1 MGQGVATEFAAGF
14 ATVALSAYLLPKGEK
29 AEDSESKAHKG
40 PVCVTGASGFL
51 GSYVVHVLLE
61 RGYKVHATVRDRSN
75 AKKTNHL
82 TSLPGARD
90 KLVLFQA
97 DLLKDGSFDEAIKD
111 CTCVFHTASPFFFKG
126 GTEENLVVPALK
138 GTQNVLDACSRTPS
152 VKKVVLTASTASVYA
167 HYNPDMDPTHVWT
180 EKDWSD
186 LDKMRESKAW
196 YPISKTEA
204 EMKAWDMEKEA
215 KWDLAVMNPTLI
227 WGPMLQPSL
236 NTSSAAVLSYLN
248 GEKKEIDNA
257 QKTVVDV
264 RDVAL
269 AHVLAF
275 EKEAAGRFL
284 LIGKCVSWEEV
295 CGVLRKIEPDNKSI
309 PTKVSTKVGAASY
322 GAPPPHKTLFSCRK
336 AENELGLKFHS
347 VEDMVEGTVSSLKKH
362 GYLS

>member
-1 MGQGVATEFAAGF
+1 MM
-14 ATVALSAYLLPKGEK
+14 
-29 AEDSESKAHKG
+29 KG

-51 GSYVVHVLLE
+51 GSYVVRVLLE
-61 RGYKVHATVRDRSN
+61 RGYKVHGTVRDPSN
-75 AKKTNHL
+75 PKKTNHL
-82 TSLPGARD
+82 TSLPGA
-90 KLVLFQA
+90 KENLVLFQA
-97 DLLKDGSFDEAIKD
+97 DLLKEGSFDDAIKD
-111 CTCVFHTASPFFFKG
+111 CVCVFHTASPFFFKG
-126 GTEENLVVPALK
+126 GTEENLVLPAVK
-138 GTQNVLDACSRTPS
+138 GTENVLDSCSKNPL

-186 LDKMRESKAW
+186 LKQMRKAKAW

-204 EMKAWDMEKEA
+204 ELRAWEMSKEA

-227 WGPMLQPSL
+227 WGPMLQPGL

-248 GEKKEIDNA
+248 GEKSEIDNA

-275 EKEAAGRFL
+275 EKEANGRFL
-284 LIGKCVSWEEV
+284 LIGKCVSYEEV
-295 CGVLRKIEPDNKSI
+295 CDVLRKAEPDNKSI
-309 PTKVSTKVGAASY
+309 PTKVSTKMGSASY

-336 AENELGLKFHS
+336 AEEELGLKFHS
-347 VEDMVEGTVSSLKKH
+347 VKDMLEATVSSLKKH
-362 GYLS
+362 GYL